1 MNILTNKR
9 LQLLS
14 SAALFFVPMM
24 SNAPASAMEAVS
36 PLQDGIL
43 AEEQSSPE
51 ETEPDLKQAE
61 LLLESMSLEKKISQM
76 FILTPEMLT
85 GAGTVIQAGETTRSA
100 LEQYPVGGLIYMSQ
114 NIVTE
119 EQFTAMARDIQSY
132 SLELTSLPLF
142 LCVDEEGGAVRR
154 VSGNLPLIPEV
165 PDMRSVG
172 QSGDLEEAY
181 ETGALIGSYLGHL
194 GFNVDFAPVADVV
207 TDPKASAISDR
218 SFGSNPLVVGNMAA
232 ACARGIREQGVYAT
246 LKHFPGHGAVEED
259 SHLSGVISQ
268 KTLIQLKTEDLI
280 PFMIGISEG
289 TDFIMAGHISFP
301 NITDD
306 HVPASLSH
314 YFLTDLLR
322 DEMGYTGLI
331 VTDALNMGAVID
343 FYSPGEAA
351 VMAVSAGADLLL
363 MPEDF
368 KAAHQS
374 IVEAV
379 RRGEISEE
387 RIDESVR
394 RIIALKLTVE
404 PGKEG
409 A

>member
-24 SNAPASAMEAVS
+24 SNTPASAMEAVS

-43 AEEQSSPE
+43 AEEQGSPE

-61 LLLESMSLEKKISQM
+61 LLLDSMSLEKKISQM

-100 LEQYPVGGLIYMSQ
+100 LEKYPVGGLIYMSQ

-119 EQFTAMARDIQSY
+119 EQFTAMARNIQSY

-142 LCVDEEGGAVRR
+142 LCVDEEGGTVR
-154 VSGNLPLIPEV
+154 
-165 PDMRSVG
+165 RSVG

-181 ETGALIGSYLGHL
+181 ETGALIGSYLASL

-289 TDFIMAGHISFP
+289 ADFIMAGHISFP

-306 HVPASLSH
+306 HVPASLSR

-331 VTDALNMGAVID
+331 ITDALNMGAVTD
-343 FYSPGEAA
+343 FYSQGEAA
-351 VMAVSAGADLLL
+351 VMAVRAGADLLL

-374 IVEAV
+374 IMEAV